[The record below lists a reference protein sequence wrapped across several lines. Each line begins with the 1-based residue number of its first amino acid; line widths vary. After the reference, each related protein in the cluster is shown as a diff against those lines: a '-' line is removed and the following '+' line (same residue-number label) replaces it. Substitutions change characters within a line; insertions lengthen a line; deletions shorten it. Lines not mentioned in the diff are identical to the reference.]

1 MNKIANTWRLIPTDA
16 AQNELAEVRAAL
28 GFLPQAEAALAGLN
42 RLAELLTVS
51 NSPANTATNLDECDP
66 QVYETGTSVGLFAIS
81 KDDANAICA
90 GIAAATSARVDWHYI
105 AGRVHIKALP
115 ALASAPVAGAAQ
127 PAAYLTLDEEGSPC
141 MLFFD
146 VVEARRYCA
155 LGDEPEPLFRHAAPQ
170 ASADDVRTAALEE
183 AAQLMDQTSR
193 SSGAELIRALKQP
206 QADKDGGHQRA
217 PFDHPVFAFLLGE
230 GPLHGVHFGD
240 RHPNGRGAYW
250 WRKDL
255 RAALF
260 AAQTAQGERDA

>member
-28 GFLPQAEAALAGLN
+28 GFLPKADAALAGLN

-51 NSPANTATNLDECDP
+51 NSPANAATNLDECDP
-66 QVYETGTSVGLFAIS
+66 QVYKTGTSVGLFAIS

-90 GIAAATSARVDWHYI
+90 GIAAATAARVDWHYI

-115 ALASAPVAGAAQ
+115 ALASAPVAGKAQ
-127 PAAYLTLDEEGSPC
+127 PAAFLTLDEEGSPC

-170 ASADDVRTAALEE
+170 ACADHVRNAALEALE
-183 AAQLMDQTSR
+183 AARRFIRNGIEFGYIRMPDADTPDPAHR
-193 SSGAELIRALKQP
+193 TPGLIDAAIHALKQP
-206 QADKDGGHQRA
+206 QADKGAAPCTCPSGDGS
-217 PFDHPVFAFLLGE
+217 L
-230 GPLHGVHFGD
+230 
-240 RHPNGRGAYW
+240 RHPCPAHPQG
-250 WRKDL
+250 KP
-255 RAALF
+255 AAVEEVEVH
-260 AAQTAQGERDA
+260 G